1 MDSHQGKSLGITQAA
16 KMLGIHPLTLRNWAE
31 KGHISFY
38 RTPGGH
44 RRFWEKDLVNFM
56 AKMSQGSPESTLVTV
71 THQAVQRAIAT
82 FPQQHPQVTQPV
94 WQMNLSEQQRMAMR
108 SIGRKLLGVTI
119 QYAAGTA
126 DESVLNKGREIG
138 STYGRFVRHHNLAL
152 SEAVATFNFFRDTI
166 FEVTFD
172 THTDA
177 VEIDTSRPQLYRR
190 LNHFFNEV
198 MLAMI
203 RAAEEALTEK
213 AGRNA

>member
-1 MDSHQGKSLGITQAA
+1 MKSRQGKSLGITQAA

-31 KGHISFY
+31 KGHICFY

-44 RRFWEKDLVNFM
+44 RRFWERDLVNFM
-56 AKMSQGSPESTLVTV
+56 AKMNQSSPESTLVMV

-82 FPQQHPQVTQPV
+82 FPKHHPEVGQPV
-94 WQMNLSEQQRMAMR
+94 WHMDLSERQRASMR
-108 SIGRKLLGVTI
+108 SVGRKLLGVTI

-126 DESVLNKGREIG
+126 DESALNKGREIG
-138 STYGRFVRHHNLAL
+138 AAYGKFVRHHDLAL

-172 THTDA
+172 THTEA

-203 RAAEEALTEK
+203 RAAEEALAEK
-213 AGRNA
+213 AGT